1 MSRYVFALIL
11 LTLFAVSPLAS
22 ARAETVAI
30 VNIQKI
36 MRESLAAKSASDQ
49 LKAKQEQFAN
59 DIKGKEA
66 ALKKEDEELAKQRSV
81 LAPDA
86 FEQKVHTFREKAA
99 GIQRDVQGKQVQL
112 NKAYN
117 SALGE
122 MQKTIVEIIAGMA
135 SEKGFKVAIPSNQA
149 LYADPSLDITDEVLK
164 RLNSKL
170 TKITINF
177 Q

>member
-1 MSRYVFALIL
+1 MTRYVYALVLVSL
-11 LTLFAVSPLAS
+11 LALSPISS
-22 ARAETVAI
+22 AHAETIAI

-36 MRESLAAKSASDQ
+36 MRDSLAAKSAGEQ
-49 LKAKQEQFAN
+49 LKAKQEQFAT

-66 ALKKEDEELAKQRSV
+66 SLKKEDEELAKQRSV
-81 LAPDA
+81 LAPEA
-86 FEQKVHTFREKAA
+86 FEQKVRAFREKAA
-99 GIQRDVQGKQVQL
+99 GVQRDVQGKQVQL

-122 MQKTIVEIIAGMA
+122 LQKTIVEIISGMA
-135 SEKGFKVAIPSNQA
+135 PEKGFKVAIPSNQA

-170 TKITINF
+170 TKISINF

>member
-1 MSRYVFALIL
+1 MTRYVFALIL
-11 LTLFAVSPLAS
+11 VALFAASPLTS

-66 ALKKEDEELAKQRSV
+66 SLKKEDEELAKQRSV

-86 FEQKVHTFREKAA
+86 FEQKVRAFREKAA